1 MGSAVW
7 QLVVK
12 FFPMARRLDY
22 SPLVKSQMVL
32 KAKNVFSRRRIEFDA
47 GWADLAAA
55 LLSIH
60 PKLTQSQKQITY
72 VARRSAETGH
82 GDLAWALL
90 HALFCEP
97 MDATDGSVRKSSVE
111 VNR

>member
-1 MGSAVW
+1 MPCARSAMARCGSATIHP
-7 QLVVK
+7 QLT
-12 FFPMARRLDY
+12 
-22 SPLVKSQMVL
+22 KSQRQL
-32 KAKNVFSRRRIEFDA
+32 
-47 GWADLAAA
+47 
-55 LLSIH
+55 
-60 PKLTQSQKQITY
+60 TY

-97 MDATDGSVRKSSVE
+97 MDDTDGSGVRKSSVE